1 VERRFAELFAEW
13 YSDQWDAYR
22 DALGEGWD
30 ESPLPRYV
38 ELPFG
43 DVPLRGEARHPH
55 AQPFAVFGSDADQV
69 RVQGQIDRID
79 VGRRDKTT
87 AFAVID
93 YKTRSGERF
102 DLKDIRA
109 GLVSQLA
116 IYVSALRQSKLLGPD
131 PGLFQMM
138 YWNLTRNGCVSAL
151 KGGRSKRMEPI
162 DVAVVHEM
170 ERSLHDLLPR
180 MAGRLRA
187 GEFPVHNE
195 DRNCTGYCP
204 YSTVCRVNQV
214 RSVEQERQKLW
225 KLTPP

>member
-1 VERRFAELFAEW
+1 M
-13 YSDQWDAYR
+13 
-22 DALGEGWD
+22 AL
-30 ESPLPRYV
+30 
-38 ELPFG
+38 
-43 DVPLRGEARHPH
+43 
-55 AQPFAVFGSDADQV
+55 
-69 RVQGQIDRID
+69 
-79 VGRRDKTT
+79 
-87 AFAVID
+87 
-93 YKTRSGERF
+93 
-102 DLKDIRA
+102 
-109 GLVSQLA
+109 QLA

-131 PGLFQMM
+131 TGLFQML

-162 DVAVVHEM
+162 DAAIVHEM

-195 DRNCTGYCP
+195 DRNCTGYCS

-214 RSVEQERQKLW
+214 RSVEQERQKIW